1 MSESFFN
8 EEQFLEEDG
17 GSSAPSTNSNL
28 EELYDAKTGEYL
40 GTGYYDQYGNPII
53 VKSATTATTSD
64 ETVKEVDDS
73 ATTADIYGST
83 IEPGQASNE
92 DLSAAGGYQWSV
104 EQLQQEGA
112 TVNASGDRVP
122 GTPYFEVHLTCK
134 RGKDASNKPIWVNET
149 ENDPILLHTTNGN
162 DLVHRVLEPKLKLE
176 IGEPGSFSFTI
187 LPNHPLYYQIY
198 PMKTG
203 IYILNEGAEIFYGR
217 VTSVQTNLDMQKSV
231 TCEGA
236 LGFLKDSQIKI
247 GKFSGKEANGV
258 EKLFKQIVSSHNG
271 CVGSDREFTV
281 GTISAAKA
289 PGGIDLDEDSY
300 TDARSAIDNILDAYG
315 GYLRA
320 YRNQNGSLMLDLL
333 TEYSRE
339 AKQTISFGVNIID
352 FKEAHKTEDLFT
364 VLIPEGD
371 STSDTKRMTIS
382 SSKLSTMPHE
392 DKVNGITIK
401 RDGGKLIWVQGRDL
415 YGDIYRA
422 ETFSGITKGG
432 DLLTRATEFFVQS
445 IKSLEGDLSIRALDR
460 HILNPDIAPIR
471 LGDLVHIVVEPHG
484 ISTDLTAMSI
494 DYDLNA
500 PENTEYEF
508 DKPYKLLKGPLSRQ
522 KKKLAKESKENKA
535 RGRKNSGGVKKNKEE
550 IDTTNGKIGNADDS
564 KEKKTIYGR
573 LKALEDKISGDLV
586 KTSDFEEVSIYQGI
600 NKSKL
605 SVMQPAD
612 SEGYSNTASAVAYD
626 NLKLK
631 NEKKVYV
638 LKSSKVKK

>member
-1 MSESFFN
+1 MSESFFK

-17 GSSAPSTNSNL
+17 GSSTPSTSSNL
-28 EELYDAKTGEYL
+28 EELYDAKTGTYL
-40 GTGYYDQYGNPII
+40 GLGYYDQYGNPII

-73 ATTADIYGST
+73 VTEGDIYGST
-83 IEPGQASNE
+83 IPTESATGD
-92 DLSAAGGYQWSV
+92 DLSAAGGYSWTV
-104 EQLQQEGA
+104 KQLKEEGQ
-112 TVNASGDRVP
+112 TFNSTGNRIVGK
-122 GTPYFEVHLTCK
+122 PYFEVHLTCK
-134 RGKDASNKPIWVNET
+134 RGKDASNKPIWVSET

-258 EKLFKQIVSSHNG
+258 EKLFKQIVSSHNK

-320 YRNQNGSLMLDLL
+320 YRNQNGNLMLDLL
-333 TEYSRE
+333 TEYSSE

-382 SSKLSTMPHE
+382 SSKLSGTPH
-392 DKVNGITIK
+392 DDNDITIK
-401 RDGGKLIWVQGRDL
+401 RDGGKLIWEQGRDL

-445 IKSLEGDLSIRALDR
+445 IKSLDGDLSIRALDR
-460 HILNPDIAPIR
+460 HILNPAIEPIR

-550 IDTTNGKIGNADDS
+550 IDTTNGKIG
-564 KEKKTIYGR
+564 KENDKKEDKTIYGR
-573 LKALEDKISGDLV
+573 LNALEKALKDDVV
-586 KTSDFEEVSIYQGI
+586 KASDFKEITVVKGWNSGAFYTAHVLDENGNQATVIRSGTKFDTEKVRVLPK
-600 NKSKL
+600 KS
-605 SVMQPAD
+605 
-612 SEGYSNTASAVAYD
+612 
-626 NLKLK
+626 
-631 NEKKVYV
+631 
-638 LKSSKVKK
+638 

>member
-17 GSSAPSTNSNL
+17 GSSSAPSTSSNL
-28 EELYDAKTGEYL
+28 EELYDAKTGTYL
-40 GTGYYDQYGNPII
+40 GIGYYDQYGNPII

-83 IEPGQASNE
+83 IAQGQASGE
-92 DLSAAGGYQWSV
+92 DLSAAGGYSWTV
-104 EQLQQEGA
+104 KQLKEEGQ
-112 TVNASGDRVP
+112 TFNSTGNRIVGK
-122 GTPYFEVHLTCK
+122 PYFEVHLTCK
-134 RGKDASNKPIWVNET
+134 RGKDASNKPIWVSET

-203 IYILNEGAEIFYGR
+203 IYILNEGVEIFYGR

-320 YRNQNGSLMLDLL
+320 YRNQNGNLMLDLL
-333 TEYSRE
+333 TEYSSE

-382 SSKLSTMPHE
+382 SSKLSAIPHNDE
-392 DKVNGITIK
+392 ANGITIK
-401 RDGGKLIWVQGRDL
+401 RDGGKLIWVQGQDL

-460 HILNPDIAPIR
+460 HILNPAIEPIR

-550 IDTTNGKIGNADDS
+550 IDTTNGKIG
-564 KEKKTIYGR
+564 KENDKKEDKTIYGR
-573 LKALEDKISGDLV
+573 LNALEKALKDDVV
-586 KTSDFEEVSIYQGI
+586 KASDFKEITVVKGWNSGAFYTAHVLDENGNQATVIRSGTKFDTEKVRVLPK
-600 NKSKL
+600 KS
-605 SVMQPAD
+605 
-612 SEGYSNTASAVAYD
+612 
-626 NLKLK
+626 
-631 NEKKVYV
+631 
-638 LKSSKVKK
+638 

>member
-17 GSSAPSTNSNL
+17 GSSSAPSTSSNL
-28 EELYDAKTGEYL
+28 EELYDAKTGAYL
-40 GTGYYDQYGNPII
+40 GIGYYDQYGNPII

-83 IEPGQASNE
+83 ITPGQASGE

-104 EQLQQEGA
+104 EQLQQEGQ
-112 TVNASGDRVP
+112 TFNSTGNRIVGK
-122 GTPYFEVHLTCK
+122 PYFEVHLTCK
-134 RGKDASNKPIWVNET
+134 RGKDASNKPIWVSET

-203 IYILNEGAEIFYGR
+203 IYILNEGVEIFYGR

-320 YRNQNGSLMLDLL
+320 YRNKNGSLMLDLL
-333 TEYSRE
+333 TEYSGE

-371 STSDTKRMTIS
+371 STSDTKHMTIAKATVKDPEGYVHKS
-382 SSKLSTMPHE
+382 DGAKILREGSKLVWE
-392 DKVNGITIK
+392 E
-401 RDGGKLIWVQGRDL
+401 GRDL

-460 HILNPDIAPIR
+460 HILNPAIEPIR

-573 LKALEDKISGDLV
+573 LKALEDALSNDIV
-586 KTSDFEEVSIYQGI
+586 KKSDFKEITVVKGWNSGAFYTAHVQDENGNQATVI
-600 NKSKL
+600 KSGSKF
-605 SVMQPAD
+605 D
-612 SEGYSNTASAVAYD
+612 T
-626 NLKLK
+626 
-631 NEKKVYV
+631 EKVRV
-638 LKSSKVKK
+638 LPKKS

>member
-1 MSESFFN
+1 MSESLFN
-8 EEQFLEEDG
+8 EEPFLEGDDG
-17 GSSAPSTNSNL
+17 SSSAPSASSNL
-28 EELYDAKTGEYL
+28 EELYDAKTGAYL
-40 GTGYYDQYGNPII
+40 GIGYYDQYGNPII
-53 VKSATTATTSD
+53 VTSANTATTSD

-83 IEPGQASNE
+83 IEPGQANDE
-92 DLSAAGGYQWSV
+92 DLSAAGGYSWQV
-104 EQLQQEGA
+104 DQLKQEGA

-134 RGKDASNKPIWVNET
+134 RGKDASNKPIWVSET
-149 ENDPILLHTTNGN
+149 KNDPILLHTTNGN

-203 IYILNEGAEIFYGR
+203 IYILNESVEIFYGR

-271 CVGSDREFTV
+271 CVGSDRKFTV

-333 TEYSRE
+333 TEYSGE

-371 STSDTKRMTIS
+371 STSDTNRMTIAKATVKDPDGIVHKS
-382 SSKLSTMPHE
+382 DDVTIFREGSKLVWDE
-392 DKVNGITIK
+392 
-401 RDGGKLIWVQGRDL
+401 GRDL

-460 HILNPDIAPIR
+460 HILNPGIEPIR

-535 RGRKNSGGVKKNKEE
+535 RGRKNSGGVKKNAEGVEKNKKGLETTDGKVKDLSDKVSKLDPKKLKD
-550 IDTTNGKIGNADDS
+550 IISFFDTYSISG
-564 KEKKTIYGR
+564 KTIATG
-573 LKALEDKISGDLV
+573 LSKKACIVNDTAGGSREVLTRNTDV
-586 KTSDFEEVSIYQGI
+586 TTKTYYVF
-600 NKSKL
+600 
-605 SVMQPAD
+605 
-612 SEGYSNTASAVAYD
+612 T
-626 NLKLK
+626 
-631 NEKKVYV
+631 KK
-638 LKSSKVKK
+638 